1 MATHLIIFF
10 RTKQV
15 HTFTIF
21 FTKNSNSEKK
31 ILHARHQNLLRAENR
46 KKIILKQLFWQVNF
60 RRGFLRAQREL
71 GAQILV
77 AEASLP
83 IFLKK

>member
-46 KKIILKQLFWQVNF
+46 KKNNSKTAVLAGKLQERISPSSEGVGSADF
-60 RRGFLRAQREL
+60 G
-71 GAQILV
+71 G
-77 AEASLP
+77 
-83 IFLKK
+83 